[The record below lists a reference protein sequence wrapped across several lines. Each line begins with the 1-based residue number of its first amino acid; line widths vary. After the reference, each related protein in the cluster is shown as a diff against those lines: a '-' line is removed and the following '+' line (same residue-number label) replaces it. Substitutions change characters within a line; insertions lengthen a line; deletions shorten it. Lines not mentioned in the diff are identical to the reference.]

1 MSEPIVE
8 LKSAVKEYVNGAL
21 RVTAMRGIDLRIDR
35 GEYAVI
41 MGASG
46 SGKSTCLNILGCLDR
61 LTEGSYLLGGEDVSR
76 LDDDELSEIR
86 SKRLGFI
93 FQSYNL
99 IPQLNVIENI
109 QVPLF
114 YQGVPESQARDAAK
128 KLADRMG
135 LSSRLEHKPMELS
148 GGQQQRVAIARS
160 LVCDPLLMLADEP
173 TGNLDSK
180 TGHEILELL
189 DELHA
194 EGKTIVSVTHDD
206 NIADR
211 AQRVVRFRDGEII
224 SNDWKGASTA

>member
-8 LKSAVKEYVNGAL
+8 LKGAVKEYVNGSL
-21 RVTAMRGIDLRIDR
+21 RVTAMRGINLRIDR

-61 LTEGSYLLGGEDVSR
+61 LTEGAYLLGGEDVSG

-99 IPQLNVIENI
+99 IPQLNVLENI
-109 QVPLF
+109 EVPLF
-114 YQGVPESQARDAAK
+114 YQGVPESEARVRAE
-128 KLADRMG
+128 KLAQRMG
-135 LSSRLEHKPMELS
+135 LTSRLGHKPMELS

-160 LVCDPLLMLADEP
+160 LVCDPILMLADEP

-180 TGHEILELL
+180 TGHEILELI

-194 EGKTIVSVTHDD
+194 EGKTIVMVTHDD
-206 NIADR
+206 EVAHR
-211 AQRVVRFRDGEII
+211 AQRVVRFLDGEIL
-224 SNDWKGASTA
+224 SNEWQGAPKS

>member
-61 LTEGSYLLGGEDVSR
+61 LTEGCYLLGGEDVSR
-76 LDDDELSEIR
+76 LDDDQLSEIR

-114 YQGVPESQARDAAK
+114 YQGVPESQARDAAE

-135 LSSRLEHKPMELS
+135 LSTRLEHKPMELS

-194 EGKTIVSVTHDD
+194 EGKTIVMVTHDD
-206 NIADR
+206 KIAAR

-224 SNDWKGASTA
+224 SNDWQGASTA

>member
-1 MSEPIVE
+1 MNEPIVE
-8 LKSAVKEYVNGAL
+8 LKGAVKEYANGAL

-61 LTEGSYLLGGEDVSR
+61 LTQGAYLLGGEDVSG

-99 IPQLNVIENI
+99 IPQLNVLENI
-109 QVPLF
+109 EVPLF
-114 YQGVPESQARDAAK
+114 YQGVPESEARVRAE
-128 KLADRMG
+128 KLAQRMG
-135 LSSRLEHKPMELS
+135 LTARLGHKPMELS

-180 TGHEILELL
+180 TGHEILELI

-194 EGKTIVSVTHDD
+194 EGKTIVMVTHDD
-206 NIADR
+206 EVARR
-211 AQRVVRFRDGEII
+211 AQRVVRFSDGEIL
-224 SNDWKGASTA
+224 SNDWQGAAKS

>member
-1 MSEPIVE
+1 MSEAIVE
-8 LKSAVKEYVNGAL
+8 LKGAVKEYINGSL

-61 LTEGSYLLGGEDVSR
+61 LTQGTYLLGGEDVSG

-99 IPQLNVIENI
+99 IPQLNVLENI
-109 QVPLF
+109 EVPLF
-114 YQGVPESQARDAAK
+114 YQGVPESQARQQAE
-128 KLADRMG
+128 KLARRMG
-135 LSSRLEHKPMELS
+135 LESRLRHKPMELS

-160 LVCDPLLMLADEP
+160 LVCDPILMLADEP

-180 TGHEILELL
+180 TGEEILELI

-194 EGKTIVSVTHDD
+194 EGKTIVMVTHDD
-206 NIADR
+206 EIAHR
-211 AQRVVRFRDGEII
+211 AQRVVRFMDGEII
-224 SNDWKGASTA
+224 SNDWNGAAKA

>member
-1 MSEPIVE
+1 MSEAIVE
-8 LKSAVKEYVNGAL
+8 LKNAVKEYVNGAL
-21 RVTAMRGIDLRIDR
+21 RVTAMKGINLRIDR

-46 SGKSTCLNILGCLDR
+46 SGKSTCLNVLGCLDR
-61 LTEGSYLLGGEDVSR
+61 LSSGTYQLGGQDVSD

-99 IPQLNVIENI
+99 IPQLNVLENI
-109 QVPLF
+109 EVPLF
-114 YQGVPESQARDAAK
+114 YQGVHEAEARVQAK
-128 KLADRMG
+128 KLAKRMG
-135 LSSRLEHKPMELS
+135 LEKRLGHKPMELS

-180 TGHEILELL
+180 TGNEILELL

-194 EGKTIVSVTHDD
+194 EGKTIVMVTHDD
-206 NIADR
+206 EIAHR
-211 AQRVVRFRDGEII
+211 AQRVVRFLDGNII
-224 SNDWKGASTA
+224 SNEWNGAPKS

>member
-1 MSEPIVE
+1 MSEAIVE
-8 LKSAVKEYVNGAL
+8 LKGAVKEYINGSL

-61 LTEGSYLLGGEDVSR
+61 LTQGTYLLGGEDVSG

-99 IPQLNVIENI
+99 IPQLNVLENI
-109 QVPLF
+109 EVPLF
-114 YQGVPESQARDAAK
+114 YQGVPESQARRQAE
-128 KLADRMG
+128 KLARRMG
-135 LSSRLEHKPMELS
+135 LESRLRHKPMELS

-160 LVCDPLLMLADEP
+160 LVCDPILMLADEP

-180 TGHEILELL
+180 TGEEILELI

-194 EGKTIVSVTHDD
+194 EGKTIVMVTHDD
-206 NIADR
+206 EIAHR
-211 AQRVVRFRDGEII
+211 AQRVVRFMDGEII
-224 SNDWKGASTA
+224 SNDWNGAAKA

>member
-194 EGKTIVSVTHDD
+194 EGKTIVMVTHDD